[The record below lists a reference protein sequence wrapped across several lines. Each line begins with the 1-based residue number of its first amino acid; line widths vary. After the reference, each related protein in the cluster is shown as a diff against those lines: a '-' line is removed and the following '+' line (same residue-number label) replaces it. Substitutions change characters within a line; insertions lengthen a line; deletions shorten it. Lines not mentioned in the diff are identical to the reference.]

1 MFFKIFNNL
10 IPLYLT
16 DNIECKVGTFK
27 LRNQKDIMVVPLKCR
42 LACYKSSFF
51 PDVINEWNKLTCDV
65 TNVHDLKLFK
75 TVLSGYIYQN
85 SIKFTPCP
93 MFKFSYGFYG
103 RVLIQIKLGLSKLN
117 QHLFLYNIT
126 DNPFCPNCLD
136 SIEDT
141 KHYFFKCHVYRNARA
156 ILQTSLDSVLIKIN
170 IVNNS
175 DNRKLEIMLN
185 GLDEASTSRKLFQT
199 VNKDIFNVIKSY
211 IIATARFAK

>member
-1 MFFKIFNNL
+1 
-10 IPLYLT
+10 
-16 DNIECKVGTFK
+16 
-27 LRNQKDIMVVPLKCR
+27 MVVPLKCR
-42 LACYKSSFF
+42 LACYRSSFF
-51 PDVINEWNKLTCDV
+51 PDVINDWNKLACDV

-141 KHYFFKCHVYRNARA
+141 KHYFFNCHAYRNARA
-156 ILQTSLDSVLIKIN
+156 ILQTTFESILIKIN
-170 IVNNS
+170 IVNICE
-175 DNRKLEIMLN
+175 NRQLDIILN
-185 GLDEASTSRKLFQT
+185 GLDETTTSIKLYKT
-199 VNKDIFNVIKSY
+199 VNKDIFNVTKTFIM
-211 IIATARFAK
+211 ATDRFAK